1 MLSKLALT
9 VALAGPFLSAPFA
22 LSQSNDP
29 GGAQLQAP
37 VAAPPTELA
46 SAEAPSASVPKSV
59 VSKHSKK
66 KKKAKAA
73 PAKTS

>member
-29 GGAQLQAP
+29 GGAQYKAP
-37 VAAPPTELA
+37 VAAPPTEVA
-46 SAEAPSASVPKSV
+46 SAEAASLPKSV
-59 VSKHSKK
+59 VSKHGKK

-73 PAKTS
+73 AAKTS

>member
-22 LSQSNDP
+22 LSQSDDP
-29 GGAQLQAP
+29 GGAQFKAP
-37 VAAPPTELA
+37 AASAPTEVA

-66 KKKAKAA
+66 KKKTKAA

>member
-9 VALAGPFLSAPFA
+9 VALAGAVLSGPFA
-22 LSQSNDP
+22 LSQSDDP
-29 GGAQLQAP
+29 GGAPYKAP
-37 VAAPPTELA
+37 AAAAPAEAA
-46 SAEAPSASVPKSV
+46 SAEAPAASVPKSV

-66 KKKAKAA
+66 KKKAKPA

>member
-9 VALAGPFLSAPFA
+9 VVLAGPFLSAPFA

-29 GGAQLQAP
+29 GGAQFKAP
-37 VAAPPTELA
+37 VAAPPTEVA
-46 SAEAPSASVPKSV
+46 DAGSASLPKSAV
-59 VSKHSKK
+59 TKHVKK

>member
-37 VAAPPTELA
+37 AKAAPTEMAPADEA
-46 SAEAPSASVPKSV
+46 SASLPKSAV
-59 VSKHSKK
+59 GKHGKK

>member
-9 VALAGPFLSAPFA
+9 VALAGPFLSVPFA

-29 GGAQLQAP
+29 GGAQLKAP
-37 VAAPPTELA
+37 AAAAPTEMA

-59 VSKHSKK
+59 VSKHNNK
-66 KKKAKAA
+66 KKKAKVA
-73 PAKTS
+73 PPKTS